1 MSVIHVVAWTF
12 KSAAPDAERRAVND
26 GLARGKGIPQART
39 FALGENK
46 STARANGFTHLYV
59 ASFDDRDAL
68 AAFQKDQVHAPWGPR
83 LVEAAEQLLVLD
95 LECGAGDAPRTGL
108 RGLRHVVA
116 WSFKDGTS
124 EQEKRAVVDGL
135 QRQREVKPARSF
147 AAGANL
153 GLSARSLG
161 HTHLHVSTFDDFD
174 GLEEFRSDTVI
185 HAPAGKRMQASA
197 GHITALD
204 VTDN

>member
-1 MSVIHVVAWTF
+1 VSVIHVVAWSF
-12 KSAAPDAERRAVND
+12 KSAAPETERRAVND
-26 GLARGKGIPQART
+26 GLAQGKAIAQART

-59 ASFDDRDAL
+59 ASFDGRDAL
-68 AAFQKDQVHAPWGPR
+68 AAFQNDPRHAPWGPR

-95 LECGAGDAPRTGL
+95 LECSASDAPRAGL
-108 RGLRHVVA
+108 SGLRHVVA
-116 WSFKDGTS
+116 WSFKDGTA
-124 EQEKRAVVDGL
+124 EDEKRAVVGGL
-135 QRQREVKPARSF
+135 QRQRDVKPAHSF
-147 AAGANL
+147 AAGANI

-197 GHITALD
+197 EQITALD
-204 VTDN
+204 VTD

>member
-1 MSVIHVVAWTF
+1 MSVIHVVAWSF
-12 KSAAPDAERRAVND
+12 KGAATDSERREVND
-26 GLARGKGIPQART
+26 GLAQSRAIPQART
-39 FALGENK
+39 FAIGENK

-59 ASFDDRDAL
+59 ASFDDRAAL
-68 AAFQKDQVHAPWGPR
+68 AAFQNDSRHAPWSPR
-83 LVEAAEQLLVLD
+83 LVEATEQLLVLD
-95 LECGAGDAPRTGL
+95 LECSTSDAPRAGV

-116 WSFKDGTS
+116 WSFREGTTDD
-124 EQEKRAVVDGL
+124 EKRAVVEGL
-135 QRQREVKPARSF
+135 QRQREVKPALSF

-161 HTHLHVSTFDDFD
+161 HTHLHVSTFNDFD

-197 GHITALD
+197 DQITALD
-204 VTDN
+204 VTD

>member
-1 MSVIHVVAWTF
+1 MSVIHVVAWSF
-12 KSAAPDAERRAVND
+12 KSAASDSERRAVND

-59 ASFDDRDAL
+59 ASFDDRAAL
-68 AAFQKDQVHAPWGPR
+68 GVFQNDPIHAPWGPR
-83 LVEAAEQLLVLD
+83 LIEAADQLLVLD
-95 LECGAGDAPRTGL
+95 LECSSGDAPRAGV

-116 WSFKDGTS
+116 WSFRDGTT
-124 EQEKRAVVDGL
+124 EDEKRAVVSGL
-135 QRQREVKPARSF
+135 QRQREVRPARSF

-153 GLSARSLG
+153 GLSARALG

-174 GLEEFRSDTVI
+174 GLEAFRSDTVI

-197 GHITALD
+197 APISALD
-204 VTDN
+204 VTD

>member
-1 MSVIHVVAWTF
+1 MSVIHVVAWSFREAT
-12 KSAAPDAERRAVND
+12 PEAERRSVND
-26 GLARGKGIPQART
+26 GLANGKGIAQART
-39 FALGENK
+39 FVLGENK

-68 AAFQKDQVHAPWGPR
+68 SAFQKDPVHVPWGPR
-83 LVEAAEQLLVLD
+83 LVDASEQLLVLD
-95 LECGAGDAPRTGL
+95 LECGADDAPPAGM

-116 WSFKDGTS
+116 WSFKDGTADA
-124 EQEKRAVVDGL
+124 EKNAVVEGL
-135 QRQREVKPARSF
+135 ARQRAVKPARSF
-147 AAGANL
+147 AAGPNL

-185 HAPAGKRMQASA
+185 HAPAGLRMQASA
-197 GHITALD
+197 AQITALD
-204 VTDN
+204 VID

>member
-1 MSVIHVVAWTF
+1 MSVIHVVAWSF
-12 KSAAPDAERRAVND
+12 KSAVPETERRAVSD
-26 GLARGKGIPQART
+26 GLAQSRAIPQART

-59 ASFDDRDAL
+59 ASFDDRAAL
-68 AAFQKDQVHAPWGPR
+68 GAFQNDPRHVPWSPR

-95 LECGAGDAPRTGL
+95 LECSPSDAPRAGV

-116 WSFKDGTS
+116 WSFKEGTPDD
-124 EQEKRAVVDGL
+124 EKRAVVSGL
-135 QRQREVKPARSF
+135 QRQREVKPAHSF

-161 HTHLHVSTFDDFD
+161 HTHLHVSTFDDFE

-197 GHITALD
+197 AQITALD
-204 VTDN
+204 VMD

>member
-1 MSVIHVVAWTF
+1 VSVIHVVAWSF
-12 KSAAPDAERRAVND
+12 KGATPESERHAVND
-26 GLARGKGIPQART
+26 GLARGEAIPQART

-59 ASFDDRDAL
+59 ASFDDRAAL
-68 AAFQKDQVHAPWGPR
+68 AAFQKDPLHAPWSPR
-83 LVEAAEQLLVLD
+83 LVDAAEQLLVLD
-95 LECGAGDAPRTGL
+95 LECSASDAPRAGV

-116 WSFKDGTS
+116 WSFREGTT
-124 EQEKRAVVDGL
+124 EEEKRAVVEGL
-135 QRQREVKPARSF
+135 QRQREVRPAHSF

-153 GLSARSLG
+153 GLSARALG

-197 GHITALD
+197 DQITALD
-204 VTDN
+204 VVD

>member
-1 MSVIHVVAWTF
+1 MSVIHVVAWSF
-12 KSAAPDAERRAVND
+12 KSAAPDTERRAVND
-26 GLARGKGIPQART
+26 GLAHGKEIPQART
-39 FALGENK
+39 FALGENR

-59 ASFDDRDAL
+59 ASFDDPDAL
-68 AAFQKDQVHAPWGPR
+68 AAFQKDPIHAPWGPR
-83 LVEAAEQLLVLD
+83 LVEATEQLLVLD
-95 LECGAGDAPRTGL
+95 LECSSGDAPRTGL

-116 WSFKDGTS
+116 WSFKDGTDDT
-124 EQEKRAVVDGL
+124 EKKAVVGGL
-135 QRQREVKPARSF
+135 AGQRAVKPARSF
-147 AAGANL
+147 AAGVNL

-197 GHITALD
+197 AHITALD
-204 VTDN
+204 ETD

>member
-1 MSVIHVVAWTF
+1 MSVIHVVAWSF
-12 KSAAPDAERRAVND
+12 KEATPDSERSAVND
-26 GLARGKGIPQART
+26 GLAHGKGIPQART

-59 ASFDDRDAL
+59 ASFDDRAAL
-68 AAFQKDQVHAPWGPR
+68 AAFQNDAIHAPWGPR

-95 LECGAGDAPRTGL
+95 LECGSDDAPRARA

-116 WSFKDGTS
+116 WSFRDGTA
-124 EQEKRAVVDGL
+124 EDEKRAVVDGL
-135 QRQREVKPARSF
+135 QRQREVRPARSF

-197 GHITALD
+197 GQITALD
-204 VTDN
+204 VMD

>member
-1 MSVIHVVAWTF
+1 VTVIHVVAWSF
-12 KSAAPDAERRAVND
+12 KSATPDAERRAVND
-26 GLARGKGIPQART
+26 GLAQGKGIAQART

-59 ASFDDRDAL
+59 ASFDGRDAL
-68 AAFQKDQVHAPWGPR
+68 AAFQKDPIHAPWGPR
-83 LVEAAEQLLVLD
+83 LVDAAEQLLVLD
-95 LECGAGDAPRTGL
+95 LECSASDAPRAGL

-116 WSFKDGTS
+116 WSFKDGTP
-124 EQEKRAVVDGL
+124 EDEKSAVVNGL
-135 QRQREVKPARSF
+135 QRQREVKPAHSF
-147 AAGANL
+147 AAGANI

-197 GHITALD
+197 DQITALD
-204 VTDN
+204 VMD

>member
-1 MSVIHVVAWTF
+1 VSVIHVVAWSF
-12 KSAAPDAERRAVND
+12 KSAVPETERRAVND
-26 GLARGKGIPQART
+26 GLAHGKEIPQART

-59 ASFDDRDAL
+59 ASFDDRAAL
-68 AAFQKDQVHAPWGPR
+68 GAFQNDPRHVPWSPR

-95 LECGAGDAPRTGL
+95 LECSPSDAPRAGV

-116 WSFKDGTS
+116 WSFKEGTPDD
-124 EQEKRAVVDGL
+124 EKRAVVSGL
-135 QRQREVKPARSF
+135 QRQREVRPAHSF

-161 HTHLHVSTFDDFD
+161 HTHLHVSTFDDFE

-197 GHITALD
+197 AQITALD
-204 VTDN
+204 VMD

>member
-1 MSVIHVVAWTF
+1 VSVIHVVAWSF
-12 KSAAPDAERRAVND
+12 KEATPETERRAVND
-26 GLARGKGIPQART
+26 GLAKGKGIAPART

-68 AAFQKDQVHAPWGPR
+68 AAFQKDPIHAPWGPR
-83 LVEAAEQLLVLD
+83 LVEAAERLLALD
-95 LECGAGDAPRTGL
+95 LECRSGDAPRAGL

-116 WSFKDGTS
+116 WSFKDGTADA
-124 EQEKRAVVDGL
+124 EKTTVVDGL
-135 QRQREVKPARSF
+135 ARQREVKPARSF
-147 AAGANL
+147 AAGPNL

-174 GLEEFRSDTVI
+174 GLEQFRSDTVI

-197 GHITALD
+197 AHITALD
-204 VTDN
+204 VMD

>member
-1 MSVIHVVAWTF
+1 MIAMRSPRLSRSRSSGTKGW
-12 KSAAPDAERRAVND
+12 S
-26 GLARGKGIPQART
+26 RGG
-39 FALGENK
+39 
-46 STARANGFTHLYV
+46 
-59 ASFDDRDAL
+59 RDAL
-68 AAFQKDQVHAPWGPR
+68 AAFQKDPIHAPWGPR

-95 LECGAGDAPRTGL
+95 LECSASDAPRSGA

-116 WSFKDGTS
+116 WSFKDGTTDA
-124 EQEKRAVVDGL
+124 EKTMVVDGL
-135 QRQREVKPARSF
+135 ARQRDVKPARSF

-185 HAPAGKRMQASA
+185 HEPAGKRMQASA
-197 GHITALD
+197 AQITALD
-204 VTDN
+204 VTD

>member
-1 MSVIHVVAWTF
+1 VSVIHLVAWSF
-12 KSAAPDAERRAVND
+12 KEATPEAERRAVSD
-26 GLARGKGIPQART
+26 GLAKGKVIAQART

-68 AAFQKDQVHAPWGPR
+68 AAFQKHPVHVPWGPR
-83 LVEAAEQLLVLD
+83 LVDASEQLLVLD
-95 LECGAGDAPRTGL
+95 LECAEDDAPRAGM

-116 WSFKDGTS
+116 WSFKDGTA
-124 EQEKRAVVDGL
+124 EAEKKAVVDGL
-135 QRQREVKPARSF
+135 AGQRAVKPARSF

-185 HAPAGKRMQASA
+185 HAPAGLRMQASA
-197 GHITALD
+197 AHITALD
-204 VTDN
+204 VID

>member
-1 MSVIHVVAWTF
+1 MSVIHVVAWSF
-12 KSAAPDAERRAVND
+12 KSAAPETERRAVND
-26 GLARGKGIPQART
+26 GLAQGKGISQART

-59 ASFDDRDAL
+59 ASFDGRDAL
-68 AAFQKDQVHAPWGPR
+68 AAFQKDPIHAPWGPR

-95 LECGAGDAPRTGL
+95 LECSASDAPRAGL
-108 RGLRHVVA
+108 LGLRHVVA
-116 WSFKDGTS
+116 WSFKDGTTDA
-124 EQEKRAVVDGL
+124 EKTTVVDGL
-135 QRQREVKPARSF
+135 ARQRDVKPARSF

-197 GHITALD
+197 AQITALD
-204 VTDN
+204 VMD

>member
-1 MSVIHVVAWTF
+1 VSVIHVVAWSF
-12 KSAAPDAERRAVND
+12 KSAAPDSERRAVND
-26 GLARGKGIPQART
+26 GLGQGKAIPQART

-59 ASFDDRDAL
+59 ASFDDRAAL
-68 AAFQKDQVHAPWGPR
+68 AAFQKDPIHVPWSPR
-83 LVEAAEQLLVLD
+83 LVEASEQLLVLD
-95 LECGAGDAPRTGL
+95 LECATEDAPRAGL

-116 WSFKDGTS
+116 WSFKDDTADA
-124 EQEKRAVVDGL
+124 EKKTVVNGL
-135 QRQREVKPARSF
+135 ARQRDVKPARSF
-147 AAGANL
+147 AAGPNL

-185 HAPAGKRMQASA
+185 HAPAGKRMQTSA
-197 GHITALD
+197 ALITALD
-204 VTDN
+204 VID

>member
-1 MSVIHVVAWTF
+1 MTVIHVVAWSF
-12 KSAAPDAERRAVND
+12 KSAVAEAERRGVND
-26 GLARGKGIPQART
+26 GLAEGKGIPQART

-59 ASFDDRDAL
+59 ATFDDRAAL
-68 AAFQKDQVHAPWGPR
+68 GAFQNDSRHSPWSPR

-95 LECGAGDAPRTGL
+95 LECSPSDAPRAGV

-116 WSFKDGTS
+116 WSFRDGTA
-124 EQEKRAVVDGL
+124 EDEKRAVVEGL
-135 QRQREVKPARSF
+135 QRQREVRPAHSF

-153 GLSARSLG
+153 AVSARSLG
-161 HTHLHVSTFDDFD
+161 HTHLHVSTFDDFE

-197 GHITALD
+197 AHITALD
-204 VTDN
+204 VTD

>member
-1 MSVIHVVAWTF
+1 MSVVHVVAWSF
-12 KSAAPDAERRAVND
+12 KSAAPESDRRAVND
-26 GLARGKGIPQART
+26 GLAQGKTIPHART

-59 ASFDDRDAL
+59 ASFDGRDAL
-68 AAFQKDQVHAPWGPR
+68 AAFQKDPIHAPWGPR

-95 LECGAGDAPRTGL
+95 LECSASDAPRAGL

-116 WSFKDGTS
+116 WSFKDGAADA
-124 EQEKRAVVDGL
+124 EKTTVVEGL
-135 QRQREVKPARSF
+135 ARQRDVQPARSF
-147 AAGANL
+147 AVGPNL

-174 GLEEFRSDTVI
+174 GLEEFRSDTII

-197 GHITALD
+197 AHITALD
-204 VTDN
+204 LTD

>member
-1 MSVIHVVAWTF
+1 MSVIHVVAWSF
-12 KSAAPDAERRAVND
+12 KSATPDSERRAVND
-26 GLARGKGIPQART
+26 GLAHGKEIPQART

-59 ASFDDRDAL
+59 ASFDGRDAL
-68 AAFQKDQVHAPWGPR
+68 AAFQKDPIHAPWGPR
-83 LVEAAEQLLVLD
+83 LVDSAEQLLVLD
-95 LECGAGDAPRTGL
+95 LECSASDAPRAGL

-116 WSFKDGTS
+116 WSFKDGTT
-124 EQEKRAVVDGL
+124 EDEKRVVVDGL
-135 QRQREVKPARSF
+135 ARQRDVKPARSF
-147 AAGANL
+147 AVGPNL

-185 HAPAGKRMQASA
+185 HAPAGRRMQASA
-197 GHITALD
+197 AHVTALD
-204 VTDN
+204 VTD

>member
-1 MSVIHVVAWTF
+1 MSVIHVVAWSF
-12 KSAAPDAERRAVND
+12 KSAAPDNERRTVND
-26 GLARGKGIPQART
+26 GLAHGKGIPQART

-59 ASFDDRDAL
+59 ASFDDREAL
-68 AAFQKDQVHAPWGPR
+68 AAFQKDPIHAPWGPR

-95 LECGAGDAPRTGL
+95 LECKSGDAPRARA

-116 WSFKDGTS
+116 WSFKEGTT
-124 EQEKRAVVDGL
+124 EDEKRAVVDGL
-135 QRQREVKPARSF
+135 QRQREVRPARSF

-153 GLSARSLG
+153 GLSPRSLG

-197 GHITALD
+197 EHITALD
-204 VTDN
+204 VMD

>member
-1 MSVIHVVAWTF
+1 VSVIHVVAWSF
-12 KSAAPDAERRAVND
+12 KSAASDAERRALNG
-26 GLARGKGIPQART
+26 GLAQGKAISQART

-59 ASFDDRDAL
+59 ASFDDRAAL
-68 AAFQKDQVHAPWGPR
+68 AAFQNDPLHAPWSPR

-95 LECGAGDAPRTGL
+95 LECSASDAPRAGV

-116 WSFKDGTS
+116 WSFKDGTT
-124 EQEKRAVVDGL
+124 EEEKRAVVEGL
-135 QRQREVKPARSF
+135 QRQRGVRPAHSF

-161 HTHLHVSTFDDFD
+161 HTHLHVSTFDDFA

-197 GHITALD
+197 GQITALD
-204 VTDN
+204 VTD

>member
-12 KSAAPDAERRAVND
+12 KGTAPDTERRAVND
-26 GLARGKGIPQART
+26 GLAKGKGIPEART

-59 ASFDDRDAL
+59 ASFDGRDGL
-68 AAFQKDQVHAPWGPR
+68 ASFQKDPLHAPWSPR

-95 LECGAGDAPRTGL
+95 LECSASDAPRSGL

-116 WSFKDGTS
+116 WSFKDGTT
-124 EQEKRAVVDGL
+124 EDEKRAVVDGL
-135 QRQREVKPARSF
+135 QRQRDVRPARYF

-197 GHITALD
+197 AQITALD
-204 VTDN
+204 VID

>member
-1 MSVIHVVAWTF
+1 VSVIHVVAWSF
-12 KSAAPDAERRAVND
+12 KKATPEAERRAVNE
-26 GLARGKGIPQART
+26 GLAKGKGIAQART

-46 STARANGFTHLYV
+46 STARANGYTHLYV
-59 ASFDDRDAL
+59 ASFDDRDDL
-68 AAFQKDQVHAPWGPR
+68 AAFQKDPVHVAWSPR
-83 LVEAAEQLLVLD
+83 LVEASEQLLVLD
-95 LECGAGDAPRTGL
+95 LECATEDAPRAGG

-116 WSFKDGTS
+116 WSFKDGTDDG
-124 EQEKRAVVDGL
+124 EKHTVVLGLQGQRAV
-135 QRQREVKPARSF
+135 KPSRSF
-147 AAGANL
+147 AAGPNL

-197 GHITALD
+197 ANVTALD
-204 VTDN
+204 VVD